1 MIAPMPILG
10 EEIGKINP
18 PTVSDDNLSS
28 IYIAFPLQTWMP
40 QLYQWRSIESSIRTT
55 FDGQQPVLFQVDTI
69 DLPLA
74 TQRWKLNLPQH
85 PEITFDDLRAG
96 KWPRPTEEELKA
108 RGKALELA
116 SDVYDKLDIRPLAT
130 AVIVR
135 QLREGKEGRD

>member
-1 MIAPMPILG
+1 MRVSALTLG
-10 EEIGKINP
+10 EEIEKINAP
-18 PTVSDDNLSS
+18 VVSDSILSS
-28 IYIAFPLQTWMP
+28 TYITFSLQAWMP
-40 QLYQWRSIESSIRTT
+40 QLYRWQSIERSVPTT

-74 TQRWKLNLPQH
+74 TRRWKLNLPQH

-96 KWPRPTEEELKA
+96 KWPKPTEKELEA

-116 SDVYDKLDIRPLAT
+116 KDVYDKLDITPLTTAT
-130 AVIVR
+130 IVR